1 MRFFFRNPFAEMYPR
16 LSKSV
21 FWKKKYFIKKIQRV
35 EFKNQCYDFEKL
47 LLLQLVEKTNLL
59 IMNSLAFCKRIFF
72 LIKFETILKQNK
84 PV

>member
-21 FWKKKYFIKKIQRV
+21 FWKKYFFIKKRPWV

-47 LLLQLVEKTNLL
+47 LVHQLIEK
-59 IMNSLAFCKRIFF
+59 K
-72 LIKFETILKQNK
+72 
-84 PV
+84 